1 MHLTSSRWALTG
13 ILMASLAACAR
24 REPDEPKE
32 PGIAGNT
39 PRLRP
44 LDFTPFDQ
52 SLSLLSKERQAKVTT
67 FISNSTIP
75 DLQKA
80 MQAREVT
87 SEELTLVLLQR
98 IKRYDDRYRSYV
110 ELNPLC
116 LEEARA
122 SDRLRRKGNISG
134 SLHGIP
140 INLKDNLDTP
150 APMHTTAGAEL
161 HLNHSP
167 TREAAVVTQ
176 LRNAGAVILGKASL
190 SELAGVLTT
199 EPPGINAVSGM
210 GVNTKGETL
219 PVSGS
224 SSGSAISTQAVL
236 TMASIGTE
244 TSGSVISPASMNG
257 VVGMKPS
264 RGCVSGEG
272 IVPLIRF
279 QDSAG
284 PIARSVTDAALL
296 LSVIDQ
302 TETDYLSSLNA
313 EALRGV
319 SVGVLRS
326 DVSTDRDASTQAFWL
341 ARIDQGL
348 TQSGAICRD
357 VNEKLKDEPE
367 LLPVIFLGLSEDT
380 LRYIRNVR
388 PEIRSLE
395 DLKAYNEAAPQTRIP
410 RGQNMIDR
418 GTRLL
423 ASVTIQNDR
432 ASMSRL
438 YEEAAL
444 EVRAEAT
451 ELLERTFAQHQVEVL
466 VSLSNTHSA
475 LYATAGYPA
484 ITVPLVLDPKGAP
497 NGVTFIGRPGQDA
510 KLLALAF
517 AFEQAIRPDT
527 KKRPGGP

>member
-1 MHLTSSRWALTG
+1 MHLTSSRWALAC

-32 PGIAGNT
+32 PEIAGNT

-52 SLSLLSKERQAKVTT
+52 ALSGLNKERQAKVTT
-67 FISNSTIP
+67 LISNSTIP

-80 MQAREVT
+80 MQSREVT

-98 IKRYDDRYRSYV
+98 IKRYDDRYRSYI

-122 SDRLRRKGNISG
+122 SDRLRREGNISG
-134 SLHGIP
+134 PLHGIP

-161 HLNHSP
+161 LLNHSP
-167 TREAAVVTQ
+167 AREAAVVTQ

-190 SELAGVLTT
+190 SELAGALTT
-199 EPPGINAVSGM
+199 LPPGYNAVSGI
-210 GVNTKGETL
+210 GVNPHGETF

-224 SSGSAISTQAVL
+224 SSGSAISTKAFL
-236 TMASIGTE
+236 TIASIGTE
-244 TSGSVISPASMNG
+244 TSGSLISPASMNG
-257 VVGMKPS
+257 VIGMKPS
-264 RGCVSGEG
+264 LGRVSGEG
-272 IVPLIRF
+272 VVPLIRF

-284 PIARSVTDAALL
+284 PIARHVTDAALL
-296 LSVIDQ
+296 LGVIDQ
-302 TETDYLSSLNA
+302 TETDYLSGLDA
-313 EALRGV
+313 ESLRGV

-326 DVSTDRDASTQAFWL
+326 DVSNDGDSDHQAYWL
-341 ARIDQGL
+341 SRIDDGL
-348 TQSGAICRD
+348 IRSGAIRRD

-380 LRYIRNVR
+380 LGYIRNVR

-395 DLKAYNEAAPQTRIP
+395 DLKSYNEAAPQTRIP
-410 RGQNMIDR
+410 RGQNMIDL
-418 GTRLL
+418 GTRIV
-423 ASVTIQNDR
+423 ASVTSQDDCV
-432 ASMSRL
+432 SMSRL

-484 ITVPLVLDPKGAP
+484 ITVPLGLDPKGAP
-497 NGVTFIGRPGQDA
+497 NGATFIGRLGQDA
-510 KLLALAF
+510 RLLALAY